1 MSKLDL
7 TYAVWD
13 VDGIVGAALESPVDE
28 SEYSGTDKHPARLK
42 TTAAVRKTEIIF
54 EYFLC
59 IKIPF
64 RSDYLK
70 GIISK
75 KTRLFYPKKRTY
87 SFSMSSFSSFSAASS
102 ASVTSSSP
110 GFTAIFARNLR
121 PIMEKPMRRRI
132 IPRPVMV

>member
-1 MSKLDL
+1 MNEYAFISVSESIAKYGFLFMSKLDL

-13 VDGIVGAALESPVDE
+13 VDGAVGTALESPVAE
-28 SEYSGTDKHPARLK
+28 SEYSGTDTHPARLK
-42 TTAAVRKTEIIF
+42 ATAAVKMTEINL

-75 KTRLFYPKKRTY
+75 
-87 SFSMSSFSSFSAASS
+87 
-102 ASVTSSSP
+102 
-110 GFTAIFARNLR
+110 NL
-121 PIMEKPMRRRI
+121 
-132 IPRPVMV
+132 

>member
-42 TTAAVRKTEIIF
+42 ATAAVKMAEINL

-64 RSDYLK
+64 RSDCLK

-75 KTRLFYPKKRTY
+75 K
-87 SFSMSSFSSFSAASS
+87 
-102 ASVTSSSP
+102 
-110 GFTAIFARNLR
+110 N
-121 PIMEKPMRRRI
+121 
-132 IPRPVMV
+132 

>member
-13 VDGIVGAALESPVDE
+13 VDGAVGTALESPVAE
-28 SEYSGTDKHPARLK
+28 SEYSGTDTHPARLK
-42 TTAAVRKTEIIF
+42 VTAAVKTIETNS
-54 EYFLC
+54 EHFLC

-75 KTRLFYPKKRTY
+75 K
-87 SFSMSSFSSFSAASS
+87 S
-102 ASVTSSSP
+102 
-110 GFTAIFARNLR
+110 
-121 PIMEKPMRRRI
+121 
-132 IPRPVMV
+132 

>member
-13 VDGIVGAALESPVDE
+13 VDGIVGAALESTVDE

-42 TTAAVRKTEIIF
+42 ATAAVKTIETNLKH
-54 EYFLC
+54 FLC
-59 IKIPF
+59 IKNPF

-75 KTRLFYPKKRTY
+75 K
-87 SFSMSSFSSFSAASS
+87 
-102 ASVTSSSP
+102 
-110 GFTAIFARNLR
+110 N
-121 PIMEKPMRRRI
+121 
-132 IPRPVMV
+132 

>member
-13 VDGIVGAALESPVDE
+13 VDGAVGTALESPVAE
-28 SEYSGTDKHPARLK
+28 SEYSGTDTHPARLK
-42 TTAAVRKTEIIF
+42 VTAAVKTIETNL
-54 EYFLC
+54 EHFLR

-75 KTRLFYPKKRTY
+75 KL
-87 SFSMSSFSSFSAASS
+87 
-102 ASVTSSSP
+102 
-110 GFTAIFARNLR
+110 
-121 PIMEKPMRRRI
+121 
-132 IPRPVMV
+132 